1 MGKLRVLGVCGA
13 QGALLFPF
21 KKYLISNIEPRAVFH
36 TKNEEQWKLNFG
48 EIPFKR
54 DPESFKGQ
62 VDIIIGSPSCGHSSV
77 FSYSRKKTLGKP
89 KEDKTLNLFLTS
101 LSMFKPKIFLME
113 NLPKLF
119 DLIPREEWEAKLQ
132 NYHLIVHCHSVF
144 DFGNSQKSRKR
155 LILIGIRK
163 DSNIKVSN
171 FENIFPVSTPMLV
184 SEIEKLIRKDINFK
198 ENDDKK
204 LAMYHYSDKSKKTLT
219 VKEVKNLWLSEFK
232 KEYKWPMKNTKMK
245 TLPGVY
251 RNRKNSYPLTVRP
264 SNRQF
269 NPDGDIMGLEEY
281 RIIMG
286 FPKRFKVYMDTE
298 NLNYWLNKGRN
309 TLTKGSVYEVGVWF
323 KKCLKKQFRN
333 METS

>member
-1 MGKLRVLGVCGA
+1 
-13 QGALLFPF
+13 
-21 KKYLISNIEPRAVFH
+21 
-36 TKNEEQWKLNFG
+36 
-48 EIPFKR
+48 
-54 DPESFKGQ
+54 
-62 VDIIIGSPSCGHSSV
+62 
-77 FSYSRKKTLGKP
+77 
-89 KEDKTLNLFLTS
+89 
-101 LSMFKPKIFLME
+101 
-113 NLPKLF
+113 
-119 DLIPREEWEAKLQ
+119 
-132 NYHLIVHCHSVF
+132 
-144 DFGNSQKSRKR
+144 
-155 LILIGIRK
+155 
-163 DSNIKVSN
+163 
-171 FENIFPVSTPMLV
+171 MLV

-219 VKEVKNLWLSEFK
+219 VKEVKNLWLGEFK

-333 METS
+333 METP